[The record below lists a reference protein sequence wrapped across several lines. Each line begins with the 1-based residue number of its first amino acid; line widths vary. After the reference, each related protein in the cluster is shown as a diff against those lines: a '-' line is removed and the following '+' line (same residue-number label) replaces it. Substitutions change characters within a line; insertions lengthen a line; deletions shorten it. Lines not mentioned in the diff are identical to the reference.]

1 MNDDI
6 RVEPHQ
12 ADNTL
17 AELFHLV
24 GSLIPQNHKIK
35 VARRDTTVAQAIATM
50 RECHYSQLPVVS
62 GKAVLGV
69 FSYRSLAVRLL
80 ENAPRMEEF
89 VKLPVEEFMETNQY
103 VQPSQNW
110 ESILDHLN
118 RDDAV
123 LVGHRDDLQGILT
136 ALDVLNYLHS
146 IARPFVIL
154 AVLETTL
161 RRLIRACV
169 DDQTLQKC
177 VEENLSSKYAED
189 RLPSKL
195 EDMEFNDYTQIICHG
210 RNWIHFTQVFGTTE
224 YQRKDTQYRLT
235 QIREL
240 RNTVFHFKRVLV
252 QADHDKLAEQQEWL
266 EMKARAFEGSEKEDA
281 IKAEDGVGDRDEESK
296 GPWNERTFLTDLD
309 KRDSGAVSV
318 AQRILVWARNNGSH
332 VWWGNGKVTGSFV
345 PSLRH
350 KGIYHQ
356 LFAVWTN
363 GTLQFYFPTQGR
375 KTPFNSPPKLQ
386 EFIAKVS
393 VLPGISLP
401 DDADKRYVSVP
412 LTSFQYEANLQQLL
426 AIFDWVILEIQSS

>member
-1 MNDDI
+1 MSLLAATSCI
-6 RVEPHQ
+6 GQ
-12 ADNTL
+12 AC
-17 AELFHLV
+17 AGRILV
-24 GSLIPQNHKIK
+24 
-35 VARRDTTVAQAIATM
+35 
-50 RECHYSQLPVVS
+50 
-62 GKAVLGV
+62 
-69 FSYRSLAVRLL
+69 SLAVCLL
-80 ENAPRMEEF
+80 ENAPRMEDF
-89 VKLPVEEFMETNQY
+89 AKLPVEEFMETDEY

-123 LVGHRDDLQGILT
+123 LVGSRDDLQGILT
-136 ALDVLNYLHS
+136 PLDVLYYLHG

-161 RRLIRACV
+161 RRLIRDCV
-169 DDQTLQKC
+169 DIQTLQTC
-177 VEENLSSKYAED
+177 IRESLSSKYTEA
-189 RLPSKL
+189 RLPSRL
-195 EDMEFNDYTQIICHG
+195 EDMEFNDYTQIICNSH
-210 RNWIHFTQVFGTTE
+210 NWTHFAQVFGLTE
-224 YQRKDTQYRLT
+224 FQRKDTQRRLNLV
-235 QIREL
+235 RDL
-240 RNTVFHFKRVLV
+240 RNVVFHFKQVLLPNE
-252 QADHDKLAEQQEWL
+252 HETLAKQQKWL
-266 EMKARAFEGSEKEDA
+266 EVKARAFEGRKQGDTIDVVSSD
-281 IKAEDGVGDRDEESK
+281 GDRDEESK
-296 GPWNERTFLTDLD
+296 GPWNKRTFLIDLE